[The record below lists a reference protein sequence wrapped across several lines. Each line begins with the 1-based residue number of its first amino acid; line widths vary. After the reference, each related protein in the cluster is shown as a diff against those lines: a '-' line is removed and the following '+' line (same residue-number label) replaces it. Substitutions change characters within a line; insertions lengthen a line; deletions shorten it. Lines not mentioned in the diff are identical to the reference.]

1 MSLPWFPFD
10 REHYMA
16 STARFTTEAR
26 GAHLMLTICYLRH
39 GPSRDDRQRM
49 AICNVHDPVKWS
61 EIAAIITTPQAD
73 AYAFTF
79 LPDWTSPYLDRMRT
93 YKRFRR
99 DFDANVLRSV
109 CARRAFAVGW
119 QEIRKRIF
127 ERDGHVCT
135 YCGGGNGLDLE
146 CDHIVPV
153 ARGGGDDD
161 ANLTTACAPC
171 NRSKG
176 AKTLEEWGF
185 VS

>member
-1 MSLPWFPFD
+1 MKNEMFTMAEAINYAVRSAGLEAGHYPDVTLTFK
-10 REHYMA
+10 EH
-16 STARFTTEAR
+16 RD
-26 GAHLMLTICYLRH
+26 LRQFM
-39 GPSRDDRQRM
+39 G
-49 AICNVHDPVKWS
+49 
-61 EIAAIITTPQAD
+61 
-73 AYAFTF
+73 
-79 LPDWTSPYLDRMRT
+79 LDRMRT
-93 YKRFRR
+93 YKRFRC

-109 CARRAFAVGW
+109 CVRRAFAVGW